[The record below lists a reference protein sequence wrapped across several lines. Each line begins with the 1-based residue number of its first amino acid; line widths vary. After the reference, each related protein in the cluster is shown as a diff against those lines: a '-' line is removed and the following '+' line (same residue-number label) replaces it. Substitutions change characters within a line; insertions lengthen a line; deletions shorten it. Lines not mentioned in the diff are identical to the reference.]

1 MKSDRTDCSEENHYF
16 WKEKSLIWDVEK
28 ERRIYLLLQSTVRLL
43 QVYYT
48 KNILTWPNLGS
59 DGHLLWTTIDK
70 QKTNC

>member
-28 ERRIYLLLQSTVRLL
+28 ERRVRLL

-59 DGHLLWTTIDK
+59 DGHLLWATIDK